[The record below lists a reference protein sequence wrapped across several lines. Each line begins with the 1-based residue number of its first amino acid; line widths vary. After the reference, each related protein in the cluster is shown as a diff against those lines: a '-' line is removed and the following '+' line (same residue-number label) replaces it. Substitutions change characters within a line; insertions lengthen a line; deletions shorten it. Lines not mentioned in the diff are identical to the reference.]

1 MQAIRY
7 ARISDIIKEAKSGF
21 ASGENLDSGTFQI
34 RMNNITPDGQLDL
47 SKRRRVSIGSKKSE
61 SIMLNYGD
69 VLFNATNSPA
79 LVGKSAFFGGCD
91 EPVTFSN
98 HFIRIRTNQDKV
110 DGKYLARWLSY
121 QFQNRIFEGMCRQ
134 WVNQATVGKEALLSL
149 RIPVLPITE
158 QRRIAAIL
166 DKTDALRAKRREAL
180 AQLDSLTQSIF
191 IEMFG
196 DPVTNPLGWK
206 SGTVQD
212 ALDAGLILN
221 IQDGNHGELHPK
233 VSDFSE
239 TGVPFVMANCLSG
252 GQLNV
257 DVAYRLDPT
266 WLKKL
271 RVGFGKPN
279 DVLLSHKGTVGEVAI
294 VPSRQES
301 VILSPQVTYYRT
313 GRLLDSQFLAGYFKT
328 AWFQAV
334 LKKDAIQSTRAYIGI
349 TRQRS
354 LPLVFPPLE
363 LQQEYARRSDFAEHL
378 TTCCK
383 TSLGQLDSL
392 FSSLQHR
399 AFRGEL

>member
-1 MQAIRY
+1 M
-7 ARISDIIKEAKSGF
+7 
-21 ASGENLDSGTFQI
+21 
-34 RMNNITPDGQLDL
+34 
-47 SKRRRVSIGSKKSE
+47 SIGSKKSE
-61 SIMLNYGD
+61 SIMLNHGD